1 MVPVPED
8 LVEDVDRFMKWIV
21 KRDSK
26 PSGAQE
32 QALLDAGA
40 GAYLAAAPP
49 ARRLLVTVAK
59 AAAEKVPISL
69 ADTAAAVGLN
79 LHEAMGI
86 VGEANINFVQL
97 KGGGAMVLPSPNPAP
112 LPDGCPAWAHNV
124 LTMHPDVA
132 EMLLGL

>member
-8 LVEDVDRFMKWIV
+8 LVDDVDRYMTWIV
-21 KRDSK
+21 KRDSV
-26 PSGAQE
+26 PRGQE
-32 QALLDAGA
+32 QAMLDAGA

-49 ARRLLVTVAK
+49 ARRLLITVAR
-59 AAAEKVPISL
+59 AAAEGVSISV
-69 ADTAAAVGLN
+69 ADTAAAVGLS

-97 KGGGAMVLPSPNPAP
+97 KGGFAMVVPIPNPAP
-112 LPDGCPAWAHNV
+112 VPDGYPAWAHTL
-124 LTMHPDVA
+124 LTMQPDVA